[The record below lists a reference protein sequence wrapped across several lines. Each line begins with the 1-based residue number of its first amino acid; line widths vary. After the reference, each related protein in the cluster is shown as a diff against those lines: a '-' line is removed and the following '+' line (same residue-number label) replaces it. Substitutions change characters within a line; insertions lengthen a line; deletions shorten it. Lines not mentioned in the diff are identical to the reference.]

1 MKKRILNQ
9 ILGMFVFMLMSC
21 SEISFGDD
29 FLGNRPESSGA
40 DVEKMFSNKT
50 EAEKVLTEA
59 YRNLPYGIPTSLD
72 NKLGVNVLEC
82 LTDLCQSFRDNI
94 SDGPMKLYYNGSLS
108 PNNINENSAYYF
120 GHEKD

>member
-1 MKKRILNQ
+1 MKKRILNH

-50 EAEKVLTEA
+50 
-59 YRNLPYGIPTSLD
+59 
-72 NKLGVNVLEC
+72 
-82 LTDLCQSFRDNI
+82 
-94 SDGPMKLYYNGSLS
+94 
-108 PNNINENSAYYF
+108 
-120 GHEKD
+120 

>member
-59 YRNLPYGIPTSLD
+59 YRNLPYGIHISFAGYD
-72 NKLGVNVLEC
+72 N
-82 LTDLCQSFRDNI
+82 
-94 SDGPMKLYYNGSLS
+94 
-108 PNNINENSAYYF
+108 F
-120 GHEKD
+120 GHHYHWRSVI